1 MGCFMDCLALK
12 GRSILV
18 VEEDTLLA
26 LRLEDELLRAGARAL
41 GARRLN
47 EALHLAEH
55 PALAAAVVNLRLG
68 SDSTLQVCRR
78 LAELGIP
85 FVFHTRYDAAEALRT
100 WPDAPVVSK
109 PAESHVVVSS
119 VVRLLH

>member
-1 MGCFMDCLALK
+1 MGSFMDCLALK

>member
-1 MGCFMDCLALK
+1 MDCLALR

-18 VEEDTLLA
+18 VEEDTLVA

-41 GARRLN
+41 GARRMN

-85 FVFHTRYDAAEALRT
+85 FVLHTRYDTAEALRT

-109 PAESHVVVSS
+109 PAESHVIVSS